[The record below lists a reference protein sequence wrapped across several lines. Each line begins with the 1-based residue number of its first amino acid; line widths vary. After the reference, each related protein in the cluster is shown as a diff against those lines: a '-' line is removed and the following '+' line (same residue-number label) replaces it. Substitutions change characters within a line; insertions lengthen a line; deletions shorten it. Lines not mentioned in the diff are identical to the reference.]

1 MAEILTIRPK
11 NYTEFNSSVL
21 PFQDALYNFALKMT
35 KDEDDAKDLL
45 QESLLKAYRFF
56 DKFEKGTNLKAWLFM
71 ILKNTFINM
80 YRKTTRTPI
89 QVDYEDV
96 QNFYENIKANEVSTS
111 HYEED
116 AFSKTMDDEITNA
129 ISSLQEDYRTVI
141 ILSDIEGYSYEEI
154 AEFIDTPVGTVR
166 SRLHRARKMLY
177 SKLYDYAKERGYVND
192 EETLAFAVA

>member
-11 NYTEFNSSVL
+11 NYTEFNSLVL

-45 QESLLKAYRFF
+45 QETLLKAYRFF
-56 DKFEKGTNLKAWLFM
+56 DKFEKGTNIKAWLFM

-80 YRKTTRTPI
+80 YRKSSRTPL

-96 QNFYENIKANEVSTS
+96 QNFYENIKANEVSMTHS
-111 HYEED
+111 EED
-116 AFSKTMDDEITNA
+116 AFSKTMDDEVTNA

-177 SKLYDYAKERGYVND
+177 SKLYDYAKVRGYVND

>member
-1 MAEILTIRPK
+1 
-11 NYTEFNSSVL
+11 
-21 PFQDALYNFALKMT
+21 MT
-35 KDEDDAKDLL
+35 KDKDDAQDLL
-45 QESLLKAYRFF
+45 QETLLKAYRFF
-56 DKFEKGTNLKAWLFM
+56 DKFEKGTNVIAWLFM

-80 YRKTTRTPI
+80 YRKSTRTPI

-96 QNFYENIKANEVSTS
+96 QNFYENISSDEVSST
-111 HYEED
+111 HFEED
-116 AFSKTMDDEITNA
+116 AFSKTMDDEVTEA

-177 SKLYDYAKERGYVND
+177 SKLYNYAKVRGYVDD
-192 EETLAFAVA
+192 ETNLAFAVA

>member
-11 NYTEFNSSVL
+11 NYTEFNSLVL

-45 QESLLKAYRFF
+45 QETLLKAYRFF
-56 DKFEKGTNLKAWLFM
+56 DKFEKGTNIKAWLFM
-71 ILKNTFINM
+71 ILKNTYINM
-80 YRKTTRTPI
+80 YRKSSRTPI

-96 QNFYENIKANEVSTS
+96 QNFYENIKANEVSMT

-116 AFSKTMDDEITNA
+116 AFSKTMDDEVTKA

-177 SKLYDYAKERGYVND
+177 SKLYDYAKVRGYVND
-192 EETLAFAVA
+192 EETLALAVA